1 MNLLRR
7 SFVFGLL
14 FWLSSVSIARTAL
27 SQVNGSTACPPPV
40 LSRLVRHK
48 VKPGE
53 TTASIAKQHNL
64 IPATLM
70 GLNPVM
76 RSGKAPIGTE
86 ILVPPYNGIRVELQS
101 NQTWRDVAKKYGVRP
116 DVLFEV
122 NGCQPTPKVVFV
134 PGVNWSPVNVPGQ
147 NASAQAARILS
158 GYPLSSKPSQSAI
171 LLGYGWGIQP
181 TIGKVGFHGGV
192 DLAAAPGTSVL
203 AVGDGTIAFSGNQGT
218 YGKLIVINHPEGLQT
233 RYAQLGN
240 IKVKVGQTVRKGQ
253 VIGTVGSSGR
263 PSSTRTHLHF
273 EVRSRSKL
281 GWVAENPESY
291 LLRDRQHPNQAKK

>member
-1 MNLLRR
+1 MNLFRGSL
-7 SFVFGLL
+7 VFGLL
-14 FWLSSVSIARTAL
+14 FWLGSISVARTAL

-48 VKPGE
+48 VKSGE
-53 TTASIAKQHNL
+53 TTESIAKRYNL

-76 RSGKAPIGTE
+76 RSGKAPAGTE
-86 ILVPPYNGIRVELQS
+86 ILIPPYNGIRVELQS

-134 PGVNWSPVNVPGQ
+134 PGVNWSPANTPGQ
-147 NASAQAARILS
+147 NVSAQAAQILS
-158 GYPLSSKPSQSAI
+158 GYPLPSKPSQSAI

-181 TIGKVGFHGGV
+181 TTGKVGFHGGI

-203 AVGDGTIAFSGNQGT
+203 AVGDGIIAFAGNQGA
-218 YGKLIVINHPEGLQT
+218 YGRLIVINHPEGLQT
-233 RYAQLGN
+233 RYAQLGSLR
-240 IKVKVGQTVRKGQ
+240 VKVGQTVRKGQ
-253 VIGTVGSSGR
+253 AIGTVGSSGR
-263 PSSTRTHLHF
+263 PSSTQAHLHF
-273 EVRSRSKL
+273 EVRSRSRL

-291 LLRDRQHPNQAKK
+291 LLRDRQRPNQARK